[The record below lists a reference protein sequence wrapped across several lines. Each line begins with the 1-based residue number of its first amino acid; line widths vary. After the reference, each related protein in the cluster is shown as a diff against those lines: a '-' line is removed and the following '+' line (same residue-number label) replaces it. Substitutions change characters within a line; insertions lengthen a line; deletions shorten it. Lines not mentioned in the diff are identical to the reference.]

1 MANDTPRVMITR
13 DGILSELKTHK
24 NEMTCRYKVRQIGLF
39 GSYARGEQNGGSDID
54 LLVDFLPGADLFDLS
69 GLKQYLEQVLDHQ
82 VDVVPLR
89 ALRDELR
96 AAVLADV
103 TYV

>member
-1 MANDTPRVMITR
+1 MANDAPKVMITR
-13 DGILSELKTHK
+13 DGILSELKRNN
-24 NEMTCRYKVRQIGLF
+24 NELRYRYKVRQIGLF
-39 GSYARGEQNGGSDID
+39 GSYARGEQNVGSDID
-54 LLVDFLPGADLFDLS
+54 FLVDFLPGADLFDLS
-69 GLKQYLEQVLDHQ
+69 GLKQYLEQVFDHQ
-82 VDVVPLR
+82 VDVVPIR